1 MTDFAVAYAGRLQR
15 GRAGSE
21 RHLTLAFIFEDHPAL
36 KDIDHLK
43 VKVMDMPVTLGMFA
57 GNSADHICRVGP
69 IGCGVD
75 AEIAILKKCSEPTGK
90 PAIDCAGPVRMADGK
105 GLTLPDFRRPLSS
118 SRVENCCT
126 SGFACHQGLKR
137 LGDVFQ
143 RIALVDINLDMAL
156 SNHTKHVTRDFVQ
169 VFPGIDIVKERRAL
183 GVKRPVFG
191 QICHCNIFDH
201 AAGLTE

>member
-90 PAIDCAGPVRMADGK
+90 PVIDCAGAVLMADGK
-105 GLTLPDFRRPLSS
+105 GLTLPDFRRHYPLPVSKTVAPVVL
-118 SRVENCCT
+118 R
-126 SGFACHQGLKR
+126 AIK
-137 LGDVFQ
+137 
-143 RIALVDINLDMAL
+143 ALN
-156 SNHTKHVTRDFVQ
+156 
-169 VFPGIDIVKERRAL
+169 AL
-183 GVKRPVFG
+183 GTSF
-191 QICHCNIFDH
+191 N
-201 AAGLTE
+201 A